1 MFNKLFHKLQVKVV
15 FALGTL
21 FFIVLGSMTVL
32 NVWEHGRGVKQAT
45 KEAGLGLANTIY
57 TSMLFPMSRGDGETV
72 KRQLFD
78 LKKNMNDVEV
88 LVFGADKTIVYGSND
103 NKEGTNLSDEL
114 REPSLVAA
122 VDSMLTDGKAPE
134 RGYEEIIG
142 GKRYFSVVRPM
153 LNEKLCHHCHGSSRQ
168 VLGGLVARKFNEEMY
183 TSISAVRNRN
193 VLMGLVGSVLTVVL
207 VYFLIARMVI
217 RPVSIMKNNAESMA
231 RGDLTRKV
239 TIRSRDELG
248 ALANSFKKMTE
259 YLNTTIGVV
268 EASAMQLAEG
278 ASAQAAAVEETSSS
292 MEEISSTMTQ
302 NSEHSK
308 EVQRVMGNTQDVL
321 GQANS
326 SMKDLM
332 CSLEETSAAS
342 DNIGKIIKTIQE
354 IAFQTNLLALNAAV
368 EAARAGD
375 AGSGFAVVAEEVR
388 NLAMRSAEAAQDTE
402 NLIEDIVGKI
412 KKGTDLVDKT
422 DDQYRQVAV
431 SAHKVN
437 ELISEITAAID
448 EQTTG
453 VQQVNKAINE
463 VDRVAQNSA
472 ASAEELS
479 SSVSIFKTDGTTTSF
494 RPDNATLQRS
504 EKRAAVL
511 PVPDSEWA

>member
-1 MFNKLFHKLQVKVV
+1 MFNRLFGKLQVKVV
-15 FALGTL
+15 AALGTL
-21 FFIVLGSMTVL
+21 FLIVLGSMTVL
-32 NVWEHGRGVKQAT
+32 NVWEHGRGVKEAT

-57 TSMLFPMSRGDGETV
+57 TSILSPMSRGDGDTV
-72 KRQLFD
+72 KRQLSD
-78 LKKNMNDVEV
+78 LKENMKDVEV
-88 LVFGADKTIVYGSND
+88 LIFGAEKTIVYASNE
-103 NKEGTNLSDEL
+103 NKEGTNLNDEL
-114 REPSLVAA
+114 RGPSLVAA
-122 VDSMLTDGKAPE
+122 VDGMLTDGKAPE
-134 RGYEEIIG
+134 RGYEETIG
-142 GKRYFSVVRPM
+142 GERYFSVVRPM
-153 LNEKLCHHCHGSSRQ
+153 RNEKLCHHCHGASRQ
-168 VLGGLVARKFNEEMY
+168 VLGGLVARQLNEDMY
-183 TSISAVRNRN
+183 SSISTVRNRN
-193 VLMGLVGSVLTVVL
+193 LLLGLLGSLLTVVL

-217 RPVSIMKNNAESMA
+217 RPVNIMKDNAESMA
-231 RGDLTRKV
+231 KGDLTRNV
-239 TIRSRDELG
+239 TIKSQDELG
-248 ALANSFKKMTE
+248 ALAKSFNKMTQ

-278 ASAQAAAVEETSSS
+278 ASAQAAAVEQTSSS

-302 NSEHSK
+302 NSLHSK
-308 EVQRVMGNTQDVL
+308 EVQNVMGNTQDVL
-321 GQANS
+321 GQANI

-332 CSLEETSAAS
+332 HSLEETSAAS

-368 EAARAGD
+368 EAARAGE

-431 SAHKVN
+431 SSHKVN
-437 ELISEITAAID
+437 DLITEITAAID

-479 SSVSIFKTDGTTTSF
+479 SSVSIFKTHRG
-494 RPDNATLQRS
+494 NN
-504 EKRAAVL
+504 VI
-511 PVPDSEWA
+511 